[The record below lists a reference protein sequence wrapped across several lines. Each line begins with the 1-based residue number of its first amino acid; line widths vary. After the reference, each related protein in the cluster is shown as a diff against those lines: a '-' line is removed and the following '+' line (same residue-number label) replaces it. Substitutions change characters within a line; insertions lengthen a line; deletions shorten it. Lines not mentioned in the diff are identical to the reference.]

1 MVIDTS
7 AIVAILFDEA
17 DALALA
23 RAIEADPVRRISA
36 ATLLEAAIVVE
47 TRRGPAGAEKLD
59 QFLKSASVQVAPVT
73 EEQAVIARLAFR
85 VYGKGR
91 HPAAL
96 NFGDCFAYA
105 LAQSTSEPLL
115 FKGGD
120 FAQTDVKKALA

>member
-1 MVIDTS
+1 
-7 AIVAILFDEA
+7 
-17 DALALA
+17 
-23 RAIEADPVRRISA
+23 
-36 ATLLEAAIVVE
+36 LEAAIVVE

-59 QFLKSASVQVAPVT
+59 QFLKSARVQVAPVT

-120 FAQTDVKKALA
+120 FAQTDVKKALV

>member
-47 TRRGPAGAEKLD
+47 TRRGLAGAEKLD
-59 QFLKSASVQVAPVT
+59 QFLKSAGVQISPVT
-73 EEQAVIARLAFR
+73 EEPAVIARLAFR
-85 VYGKGR
+85 IYGKGR

-96 NFGDCFAYA
+96 YFGDCFACA
-105 LAQSTSEPLL
+105 LAHSTSEPLL

>member
-7 AIVAILFDEA
+7 AIVAILFDEI

-59 QFLKSASVQVAPVT
+59 QFLKSAGVLVAPVT

-120 FAQTDVKKALA
+120 FAQTDVRKALA